1 MDRKTI
7 FAFLLIALVIIFYPV
22 YMQKLTGDKKSPV
35 QKPAETQKE
44 TPITPTQA
52 PLPAPELLKEKPT
65 AAIAALD
72 TIGAEKIIVVETPLY
87 SAKFSSKGGSLIY
100 FHLKR
105 YKDYKDRFVKLT
117 EEGEAATAD
126 LTVTAPSQQASAAP
140 AMAQEP
146 TGELHQIDRSKPI
159 AQIIAV
165 VTVIAISVAGGFLLI
180 RSRA

>member
-1 MDRKTI
+1 MKTLALGVLSFI
-7 FAFLLIALVIIFYPV
+7 ITVAFA
-22 YMQKLTGDKKSPV
+22 T
-35 QKPAETQKE
+35 
-44 TPITPTQA
+44 A
-52 PLPAPELLKEKPT
+52 PLGT
-65 AAIAALD
+65 ALAHGEPVITVEPPIVAAGAQIDVTGIEMEPGEVFIITLEGLPGSIPLGNASVTGEGD
-72 TIGAEKIIVVETPLY
+72 EGGFTATFTIPSDAVP
-87 SAKFSSKGGSLIY
+87 GSY
-100 FHLKR
+100 TVR
-105 YKDYKDRFVKLT
+105 AVT